1 MSCVI
6 SPKSAELFAP
16 GHHVWVG
23 ENVTARTPI
32 FCVVLKDGEHWEVE
46 AEWPDGTIEPVYK
59 FKAGLEALN
68 WVKTQSAAWV
78 AERVGNG
85 QPINKRHKKGALRRT
100 SLRIEKPQPL
110 VAGGNVCQLPTT
122 LQRKEKKTGI
132 TRPQYRSRASFALI
146 IR

>member
-1 MSCVI
+1 MQDEGHLSQSTVSLSKARSFCTPALGAPSSLLVPCVI

-32 FCVVLKDGEHWEVE
+32 FCVILKDGEHWEVE
-46 AEWPDGTIEPVYK
+46 AEWPDGTIEPVCK

-78 AERVGNG
+78 AERV
-85 QPINKRHKKGALRRT
+85 AM
-100 SLRIEKPQPL
+100 
-110 VAGGNVCQLPTT
+110 
-122 LQRKEKKTGI
+122 
-132 TRPQYRSRASFALI
+132 ASQ
-146 IR
+146 

>member
-1 MSCVI
+1 MRVSQSTVSLSKARNFCTPALGAPSSLLVPCVI

-68 WVKTQSAAWV
+68 WVKTESAAWV
-78 AERVGNG
+78 AERVAMG
-85 QPINKRHKKGALRRT
+85 QPIISDTKGAVR
-100 SLRIEKPQPL
+100 
-110 VAGGNVCQLPTT
+110 
-122 LQRKEKKTGI
+122 
-132 TRPQYRSRASFALI
+132 
-146 IR
+146 

>member
-1 MSCVI
+1 MVSNYDAIPLFLTVVWSSCEEGKQWLLSKVATSASTACTIQPQSRFLKPQALLHSRAGGIFQFVSCVI

-59 FKAGLEALN
+59 FKAGLEA
-68 WVKTQSAAWV
+68 
-78 AERVGNG
+78 
-85 QPINKRHKKGALRRT
+85 
-100 SLRIEKPQPL
+100 RI
-110 VAGGNVCQLPTT
+110 G
-122 LQRKEKKTGI
+122 
-132 TRPQYRSRASFALI
+132 
-146 IR
+146 

>member
-1 MSCVI
+1 VI

-32 FCVVLKDGEHWEVE
+32 FCVVLKDGEYWEVE

-68 WVKTQSAAWV
+68 WVKTESAAWV
-78 AERVGNG
+78 AERVAMG
-85 QPINKRHKKGALRRT
+85 QPIINITKRRRAPHFPSYRKTPAARGRGKG
-100 SLRIEKPQPL
+100 
-110 VAGGNVCQLPTT
+110 G
-122 LQRKEKKTGI
+122 
-132 TRPQYRSRASFALI
+132 
-146 IR
+146 

>member
-1 MSCVI
+1 MRDEVILSSPQSRFLKPQALLHSREGVFSSLLVSCVI

-46 AEWPDGTIEPVYK
+46 AEWPDGTFEPVYK

-78 AERVGNG
+78 AERV
-85 QPINKRHKKGALRRT
+85 AM
-100 SLRIEKPQPL
+100 
-110 VAGGNVCQLPTT
+110 
-122 LQRKEKKTGI
+122 
-132 TRPQYRSRASFALI
+132 ASQ
-146 IR
+146 

>member
-1 MSCVI
+1 MRVILASPQSRFLEPTSAFALPRFGHLPVCSWSCVI
-6 SPKSAELFAP
+6 SPKSVELFAP

-32 FCVVLKDGEHWEVE
+32 FCVVLKDGEYWEVE

-78 AERVGNG
+78 AERV
-85 QPINKRHKKGALRRT
+85 AM
-100 SLRIEKPQPL
+100 
-110 VAGGNVCQLPTT
+110 
-122 LQRKEKKTGI
+122 
-132 TRPQYRSRASFALI
+132 ASQ
-146 IR
+146 

>member
-1 MSCVI
+1 MRDEGHLSQPTVSLSKAPSAFALPRLGHLPVCSCLASI

-32 FCVVLKDGEHWEVE
+32 FCVVLKDGEYWEVE
-46 AEWPDGTIEPVYK
+46 AEWPDGTIESVYK

-78 AERVGNG
+78 AERV
-85 QPINKRHKKGALRRT
+85 AM
-100 SLRIEKPQPL
+100 
-110 VAGGNVCQLPTT
+110 
-122 LQRKEKKTGI
+122 
-132 TRPQYRSRASFALI
+132 ASQ
-146 IR
+146 

>member
-1 MSCVI
+1 VI

-32 FCVVLKDGEHWEVE
+32 FCVVLKDGEYWEVE

-68 WVKTQSAAWV
+68 WVKTESAAWV
-78 AERVGNG
+78 AERGAMG
-85 QPINKRHKKGALRRT
+85 QPIINITKRRRAPHFPSYRKTPAARGRGKG
-100 SLRIEKPQPL
+100 
-110 VAGGNVCQLPTT
+110 G
-122 LQRKEKKTGI
+122 
-132 TRPQYRSRASFALI
+132 
-146 IR
+146 